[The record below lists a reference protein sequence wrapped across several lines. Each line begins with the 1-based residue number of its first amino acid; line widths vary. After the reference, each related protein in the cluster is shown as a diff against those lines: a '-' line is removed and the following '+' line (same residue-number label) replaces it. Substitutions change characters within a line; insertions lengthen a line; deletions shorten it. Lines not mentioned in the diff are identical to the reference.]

1 MFDRTLPPFHPH
13 PVPPTLQPASHPPR
27 KPQVK
32 TSTVYGSDRGN
43 TVVPYGGAID
53 ILRFSA
59 GPREA
64 RHGGCPGDGAEYDQP
79 RPDRRRPA

>member
-1 MFDRTLPPFHPH
+1 
-13 PVPPTLQPASHPPR
+13 
-27 KPQVK
+27 
-32 TSTVYGSDRGN
+32 VYGSDRGN

-79 RPDRRRPA
+79 RPDRRRPAWWGKEASVAVARNCPCW

>member
-1 MFDRTLPPFHPH
+1 MFDRILPPFHPH
-13 PVPPTLQPASHPPR
+13 PVPPTLQLASRPPR

-32 TSTVYGSDRGN
+32 ASTVYARGN
-43 TVVPYGGAID
+43 TVGPYGGAID

-59 GPREA
+59 GPGKHDMADVRVTVRSTA
-64 RHGGCPGDGAEYDQP
+64 N